1 MTQIE
6 FAKILDGLV
15 LRRESFAVATVVR
28 VEGASLG
35 KPGFKE
41 IISREGEVVYG
52 SLGGVCPDSAIVEI
66 AKKAMDVAQPKVV
79 TVYLES
85 VDKAVEGVVRSR
97 TDEEI
102 HVETNCGGKME
113 IYIEPYA
120 PQERLVIVG
129 PGGRDE
135 VEDDLVKLGKITGF
149 EVVVVDH
156 SPVLTE
162 QPDELISD
170 PAYDFSKFKFY
181 PQDSVVVLT
190 HGQGDIESLVA
201 ASRAK
206 IRYVGIMASRQRVAD
221 DLEELRRNGVSEEF
235 LKSLRA
241 PIGLDMGSITGGEIA
256 VSIIAEIVAARRGRE
271 LPHRSATAGQKTA
284 PTKT

>member
-1 MTQIE
+1 M
-6 FAKILDGLV
+6 DGLV

-52 SLGGVCPDSAIVEI
+52 SLGGVCPDSAIVEV
-66 AKKAMDVAQPKVV
+66 AKKAMEAGQPKMV

-85 VDKAVEGVVRSR
+85 VDKAVEGVVKSR

-129 PGGRDE
+129 PGGREE
-135 VEDDLVKLGKITGF
+135 VENDLVKLGKITGF
-149 EVVVVDH
+149 EVIVVDH

-162 QPDELISD
+162 QPDELITD
-170 PAYDFSKFKFY
+170 PAYDYSKFKFY

-201 ASRAK
+201 ASRTK
-206 IRYVGIMASRQRVAD
+206 VRYVGLMASRQRVAD
-221 DLEELRRNGVSEEF
+221 DFEELRRKGVNEEF
-235 LKSLRA
+235 LKSLHA
-241 PIGLDMGSITGGEIA
+241 PIGLDMGSITAGEIA
-256 VSIIAEIVAARRGRE
+256 VSIIAEIVAARRGKE
-271 LPHRSATAGQKTA
+271 IPHRSAAMGQKKVA
-284 PTKT
+284 PLKT